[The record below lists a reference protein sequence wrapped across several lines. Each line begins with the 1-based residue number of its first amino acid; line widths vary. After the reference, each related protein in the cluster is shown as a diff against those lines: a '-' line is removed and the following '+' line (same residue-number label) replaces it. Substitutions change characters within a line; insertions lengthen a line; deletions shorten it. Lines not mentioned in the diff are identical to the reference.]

1 MRERILA
8 ETANV
13 KGAKKCIAYLQDR
26 PKTEMVGLGLLY
38 GAPGLGKTRFARRL
52 AYTHD
57 YIYLRLEASMTA
69 KVFARELLR
78 LINYRFGHTDD
89 NLHGSTSTLLRRCVD
104 LLQSHPDAVIIIVE
118 IDYAFNR
125 PVLLGSIRDIVDETL
140 AIIVLV
146 GMTNAKEKLL
156 KANAHYFDRCNYFYE
171 FQRLT
176 RADVE
181 LVCKRVSDV
190 RMKSDLLTYIHKTT
204 HGNFRQIIKIVE
216 AVEKVAAAMNL
227 SEVALSD
234 LLETQELK
242 NAS

>member
-1 MRERILA
+1 MKERVLA

-38 GAPGLGKTRFARRL
+38 GAPGLGKTRFAKRL
-52 AYTHD
+52 AYTND

-89 NLHGSTSTLLRRCVD
+89 NLHGSTSTLFRRCINE
-104 LLQSHPDAVIIIVE
+104 LQAHPDAVIVIDE
-118 IDYAFNR
+118 IDYAFNQ
-125 PVLLGSIRDIVDETL
+125 PMLLGSIRDIVDETL
-140 AIIVLV
+140 AIVVLV
-146 GMTNAKEKLL
+146 GMKDACEKLL

-181 LVCKRVSDV
+181 LVCKKVSDV
-190 RMKSDLLTYIHKTT
+190 KMCSDLLSYIHKST
-204 HGNFRQIIKIVE
+204 HGNFRQMIKIIE
-216 AVEKVAAAMNL
+216 AVEKIAASRCL
-227 SEVALSD
+227 TSVALTD
-234 LLETQELK
+234 LLDE
-242 NAS
+242 

>member
-1 MRERILA
+1 MKERVLA
-8 ETANV
+8 ETSNV
-13 KGAKKCIAYLQDR
+13 RGAKKCIAYLQSR

-38 GAPGLGKTRFARRL
+38 GAPGLGKTRFAKRL
-52 AYTHD
+52 AYAND

-89 NLHGSTSTLLRRCVD
+89 NLHGSTSTLLRRCISV
-104 LLQSHPDAVIIIVE
+104 LHSYPEAVIVIDE
-118 IDYAFNR
+118 IDYAFNQ
-125 PVLLGSIRDIVDETL
+125 PMLLGSIRDIVDETL
-140 AIIVLV
+140 AIVVLV
-146 GMTNAKEKLL
+146 GMKDAREKLL

-171 FQRLT
+171 FKKLSRE
-176 RADVE
+176 DVD
-181 LVCKRVSDV
+181 LVCKAVSEV
-190 RMKSDLLTYIHKTT
+190 KMRPDLVTYIYKTT
-204 HGNFRQIIKIVE
+204 HGNFRQMIKIIE
-216 AVEKVAAAMNL
+216 AVEKVAASKNL

>member
-1 MRERILA
+1 MKERVLA

-13 KGAKKCIAYLQDR
+13 KGAKKCIAYLQNR

-38 GAPGLGKTRFARRL
+38 GAPGLGKTRFAKRL
-52 AYTHD
+52 AYTND

-69 KVFARELLR
+69 KVFARELLS
-78 LINYRFGHTDD
+78 LLHYRYDVSGEGY
-89 NLHGSTSTLLRRCVD
+89 HGSTSTLFRRCINE
-104 LLQSHPDAVIIIVE
+104 LQAHPDAVIVIDE
-118 IDYAFNR
+118 IDYAFNQ
-125 PVLLGSIRDIVDETL
+125 PMLLGSIRDIVDETL
-140 AIIVLV
+140 AIVVLV
-146 GMTNAKEKLL
+146 GMKDACEKLL

-171 FQRLT
+171 FQRLS
-176 RADVE
+176 RADVQ
-181 LVCKRVSDV
+181 LVCNAVSDV
-190 RMKSDLLTYIHKTT
+190 KMCSDLLSYIHKTT
-204 HGNFRQIIKIVE
+204 HGNFRQMIKIIE

>member
-1 MRERILA
+1 MKERVLA

-13 KGAKKCIAYLQDR
+13 KGAKKCIAYLQNR

-38 GAPGLGKTRFARRL
+38 GAPGLGKTRFAKRL
-52 AYTHD
+52 AYTND

-89 NLHGSTSTLLRRCVD
+89 NLHGSTSTLLRRCISV
-104 LLQSHPDAVIIIVE
+104 LHSYPEAVIVIDE
-118 IDYAFNR
+118 IDYAFNQ
-125 PVLLGSIRDIVDETL
+125 PMLLGSIRDIMDETL
-140 AIIVLV
+140 AIVVLV
-146 GMTNAKEKLL
+146 GMKDAREKLL

-171 FQRLT
+171 FQRLS

-181 LVCKRVSDV
+181 LVCKKVSDV

-204 HGNFRQIIKIVE
+204 HGNFCQIIKIVE
-216 AVEKVAAAMNL
+216 AVEKVAAAKQL
-227 SEVALSD
+227 AEVSLND
-234 LLETQELK
+234 LLDEQEVK
-242 NAS
+242 HAS